1 MRGTPGHLGDEGKVI
16 QQAAFQPKTGH
27 VNDLNQ
33 QVWTLQGQT
42 LVSVPRSSSVT
53 PVIVTVVT
61 CKFPEALEQGKGDPI
76 YLGIRNPEMCLY
88 CEEVGEQPTLLL
100 KEQKIMDLY
109 DQPKP
114 MKPFLFYC
122 LKTGR
127 TSTLESVAFPGWF
140 IASSNRDQPIFLTS
154 ELGTSHNTAFEL
166 DIKD

>member
-1 MRGTPGHLGDEGKVI
+1 MRGTPGHCNDGGEVTR
-16 QQAAFQPKTGH
+16 QTVTQPKTGA

-53 PVIVTVVT
+53 PVIVAAVT
-61 CKFPEALEQGKGDPI
+61 CKYPEALEQGKGDPI

-88 CEEVGEQPTLLL
+88 CEKVGGQPTLQL

-109 DQPKP
+109 DQPEP
-114 MKPFLFYC
+114 MKQFLFYR

-140 IASSNRDQPIFLTS
+140 IASSNKDHPIFLTS
-154 ELGTSHNTAFEL
+154 ELGKSHNTAFEL